1 MLQNKLTTQHVHVYI
16 ILFFLIIAAKSDFVT
31 QRALDRRPT
40 MERILLHS
48 SPSLPGDMANPRN
61 SLLLQRKLNLFK
73 DTEEKKKRGGK
84 DKVKKASI
92 YVHGNL

>member
-1 MLQNKLTTQHVHVYI
+1 
-16 ILFFLIIAAKSDFVT
+16 
-31 QRALDRRPT
+31 

-73 DTEEKKKRGGK
+73 ETEEGKRGGGK

-92 YVHGNL
+92 HVHGDL